1 MRGTRTPGYR
11 VVQDDKGRATL
22 EKIPGYR
29 LNTSAKIRQR
39 KSKRIQVQRPQI
51 NFSPAKR

>member
-11 VVQDDKGRATL
+11 VVQDDKGRSTL

-29 LNTSAKIRQR
+29 LNASADIKRR

>member
-29 LNTSAKIRQR
+29 LDTSAKIRQR